1 MGDLL
6 GIEHL
11 HTAIVTVADT
21 EINIRVYIVC
31 GRVRT
36 QPHLPPLHIPREEVR

>member
-1 MGDLL
+1 MSGSMGDLL

-11 HTAIVTVADT
+11 HTAIFTVADT
-21 EINIRVYIVC
+21 EMNIRVYIGC

-36 QPHLPPLHIPREEVR
+36 